1 MDKYLRE
8 LPFWKDLDQEEKEV
22 MTACVNVKKYK
33 QGELIYS
40 KDQECL
46 GMIKILQGSVRAFML
61 SEEGREIVLYRIQP
75 GEVDVLSASCV
86 VDQIRFETQMIAQT
100 DCQVLIIPALCL
112 AVLKEN
118 NLALKCFILEKLGE
132 RFSDVM
138 LLMENMLFS
147 RLDSRVARALLDR
160 LKKTGSRTLFL
171 THAQLASDL
180 NSSREVISRILKE
193 MEKNDMITLERGR
206 ITVKNLPSLQKL
218 AK

>member
-1 MDKYLRE
+1 MEKYLME
-8 LPFWKDLDQEEKEV
+8 LPFWKDLDQDQKEAIAICA
-22 MTACVNVKKYK
+22 TIKRYR

-46 GMIKILQGSVRAFML
+46 GMIKILSGSVRAFML

-75 GEVDVLSASCV
+75 GETDVLSAACV
-86 VDQIRFETQMIAQT
+86 VDQIRFETQMTAET
-100 DCQVLIIPALCL
+100 DCEILIIPALCL
-112 AVLKEN
+112 AVLKGK
-118 NLALKCFILEKLGE
+118 NLALRCFILEKLGE

-147 RLDSRVARALLDR
+147 PLNKRIAKVLLEQLKETDS
-160 LKKTGSRTLFL
+160 KTLFM

-193 MEKNDMITLERGR
+193 MEKNDIITLGRGK
-206 ITVKNLPSLQKL
+206 ITVKNLPSLEEL
-218 AK
+218 AI

>member
-1 MDKYLRE
+1 
-8 LPFWKDLDQEEKEV
+8 

-46 GMIKILQGSVRAFML
+46 GMIKILHGSVRAFML
-61 SEEGREIVLYRIQP
+61 SEEGREIVLYRIQR

-100 DCQVLIIPALCL
+100 DCQILIIPALCL

-138 LLMENMLFS
+138 LLMESMLFS
-147 RLDSRVARALLDR
+147 RLDSRVARALLDQ

-206 ITVKNLPSLQKL
+206 ITVKDLPSLQSL